1 MDVSPDDAGITMLIE
16 SSLNLSHS
24 FICMFAETASSTVS
38 TASLFGTLLIGKY
51 IQYLSGQKNQ

>member
-51 IQYLSGQKNQ
+51 IWQ